1 MAVDLYLG
9 LVMLIDDEPTLL
21 PPVYDEDVPLYN
33 RDMEQWG
40 PLIDH
45 RSLYERHM
53 CLKCGGQAKVA
64 YIAATLIG
72 PRWLDLCPMC
82 ALGVRNAMWDT

>member
-1 MAVDLYLG
+1 MTADMG
-9 LVMLIDDEPTLL
+9 FIHLIRNEPTLL
-21 PPVYDEDVPLYN
+21 PPVHDK
-33 RDMEQWG
+33 DMEQWG

-45 RSLYERHM
+45 RSSCERHM
-53 CLKCGGQAKVA
+53 CLKCGGNAKVA

-82 ALGVRNAMWDT
+82 ALGVRAAMRDV